1 MKTKITDYLDKWM
14 DILDAQKI
22 ITTLCTQY
30 ELDASERKHLDTAF
44 WELSEV
50 YKSFFKKA
58 DEQVFKED

>member
-1 MKTKITDYLDKWM
+1 MEKKIITDYLDKCK

-30 ELDASERKHLDTAF
+30 ELDEIERKHLDTAF

-58 DEQVFKED
+58 D

>member
-1 MKTKITDYLDKWM
+1 MKNKITDYLDKAM

-30 ELDASERKHLDTAF
+30 ELDALERKHLDTAF

-50 YKSFFKKA
+50 YKSFYKKA
-58 DEQVFKED
+58 D